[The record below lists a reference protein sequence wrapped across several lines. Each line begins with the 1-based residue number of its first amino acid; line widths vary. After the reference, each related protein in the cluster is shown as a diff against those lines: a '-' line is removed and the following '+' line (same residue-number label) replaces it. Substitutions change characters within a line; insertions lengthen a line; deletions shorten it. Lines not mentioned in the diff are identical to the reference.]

1 MWLRKFLNVA
11 PIEPAARPGGS
22 SSQPPEHGT
31 SVKENPAVAAQLRNS
46 TSAKTKTEKMNRL
59 REYSMELASFYRLPA
74 LHLFPVHLRKD
85 DRYVLE
91 ERNYMDGHIQSIN
104 SRAPLISASETPPC
118 KRTPT
123 AQLAQIISD
132 AFKDKHKKYLDYPT
146 LGLFPV
152 YTQTATGWVPA
163 EKYYMTVYILR
174 INNRI
179 CSLPLCE
186 CCSPSLESSEN
197 PYFVFP
203 FKSQGTQTDPESTK
217 SEAKPSPAQR
227 YWRQLMESNRL
238 DALQDS
244 LEDAKRAAADSPEPI
259 VSEAPPIVKKRTGKI
274 PTTGAIAA
282 PATAIMKGPK
292 ARVAHIADKL
302 EQHFSTLQLI
312 REESLEPG
320 PPMSSDSE
328 SNSDAPFKMS
338 PEYYYVKARITR
350 CAATKSK
357 DPGRYFLRINQLPP
371 LDGFL
376 GLVREACDL
385 PSEFKIQMLSVTV
398 KEEETIIIVGDMYC
412 ESDWE
417 RLIDDMLLGDK
428 MTFMEV
434 FLCSRECGVR
444 KAGGMRWP
452 G

>member
-1 MWLRKFLNVA
+1 M
-11 PIEPAARPGGS
+11 EPAARFGDS
-22 SSQPPEHGT
+22 SSQLPEHAAP
-31 SVKENPAVAAQLRNS
+31 VREVPAVAAQPQNS
-46 TSAKTKTEKMNRL
+46 TSAKAKAEKMKKI
-59 REYSMELASFYRLPA
+59 REYSMELAAFYRLSA

-91 ERNYMDGHIQSIN
+91 ERNYMDRHIQSIN
-104 SRAPLISASETPPC
+104 SRAPLISASETPSG
-118 KRTPT
+118 KRTST
-123 AQLAQIISD
+123 AQLAQILSD
-132 AFKDKHKKYLDYPT
+132 AFKDKHKKYLDHPT
-146 LGLFPV
+146 LSLFPV

-179 CSLPLCE
+179 CTLPLCE
-186 CCSPSLESSEN
+186 SCSPPLESLEN
-197 PYFVFP
+197 PYFVSP
-203 FKSQGTQTDPESTK
+203 SKSQGTQTDPETTK
-217 SEAKPSPAQR
+217 PEAKPSPAQR
-227 YWRQLMESNRL
+227 YWRQLMEKNRL

-244 LEDAKRAAADSPEPI
+244 LEDAKRVASDSPEPI

-282 PATAIMKGPK
+282 PATAITKGPK
-292 ARVAHIADKL
+292 ARIAQIADKL

-312 REESLEPG
+312 REESLEAE

-328 SNSDAPFKMS
+328 SNSDAPFKIS
-338 PEYYYVKARITR
+338 PEYYYVKAKIIR

-385 PSEFKIQMLSVTV
+385 PSEFEIQMLSVTV
-398 KEEETIIIVGDMYC
+398 KEEETIIIVGDMYS

-417 RLIDDMLLGDK
+417 RLIADMRLGEK
-428 MTFMEV
+428 MTPMEV
-434 FLCSRECGVR
+434 FLCSKECGAV
-444 KAGGMRWP
+444 KAEGMRWP